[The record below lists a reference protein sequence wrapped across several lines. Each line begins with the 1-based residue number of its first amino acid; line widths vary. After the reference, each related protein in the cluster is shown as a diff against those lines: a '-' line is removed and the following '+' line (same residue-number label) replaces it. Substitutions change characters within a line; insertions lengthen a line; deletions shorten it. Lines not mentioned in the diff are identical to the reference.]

1 MRGIG
6 EGAGLP
12 VAEAVL
18 LNAFEAA
25 DATDQVELGG
35 CTLLGATLP
44 GGGSVV
50 GQNWDANDSLAATV
64 GVHLHRGADLPATW
78 RWPRPAGSAGPG

>member
-1 MRGIG
+1 
-6 EGAGLP
+6 
-12 VAEAVL
+12 
-18 LNAFEAA
+18 
-25 DATDQVELGG
+25 
-35 CTLLGATLP
+35 
-44 GGGSVV
+44 VV